1 MIILAMTTAAF
12 MVATAFFAYKCYKF
26 GLIIL
31 QTQDAIE
38 ASLDILDERYARMTE
53 ILQKPVFFDSLEVR
67 QVIEDI
73 SMSRD
78 AILYVA
84 SRISSAQE
92 ASLNEENDK
101 NKEGRKEER
110 S

>member
-1 MIILAMTTAAF
+1 MFILAMTTTIF
-12 MVATAFFAYKCYKF
+12 MIATAFFAYKSYKF

-67 QVIEDI
+67 QAIEDI
-73 SMSRD
+73 SMSKD

-84 SRISSAQE
+84 NRISSAQE
-92 ASLNEENDK
+92 VFLNEET
-101 NKEGRKEER
+101 NKDGRKEE
-110 S
+110 